1 MRIGH
6 RRMKA
11 FLKGFCIGLLCLSLI
26 GLLWFL
32 VLQPGITNGEAQA
45 LKEEYAQPL
54 PGEPSGEL
62 PAGKEQEFLVD
73 LSTLQEEYPDIK
85 GWISIPGTCVDYPV
99 LQSSADDPEHYLR
112 RTYKG
117 ERRTAGSI
125 FFQWDCSPESRNLV
139 GYGHNMNDGTMFAV
153 LQKMADEAFRNEHSQ
168 ILLQTKEGL
177 REYQIAAV
185 LKTDIQKLSFNR
197 TEFADDADFLS
208 FQKELFAQS
217 LYKPETI
224 PGADH
229 RLLTLVTCSYE
240 WESAR
245 TVVVAVQV
253 R

>member
-1 MRIGH
+1 
-6 RRMKA
+6 MKI
-11 FLKGFCIGLLCLSLI
+11 FLKGFCIGLLCLSLL

-32 VLQPGITNGEAQA
+32 VLQPGLTNREAQD
-45 LKEEYAQPL
+45 LKEEYAQSL
-54 PGEPSGEL
+54 PGESSGEI
-62 PAGKEQEFLVD
+62 PAGKEQPEPES
-73 LSTLQEEYPDIK
+73 LSALQAEYPDIQ

-99 LQSSADDPEHYLR
+99 LQSSADNPEYYLR

-117 ERRTAGSI
+117 EHRTAGSI
-125 FFQWDCSPESRNLV
+125 FFQWDCSPESKNLV
-139 GYGHNMNDGTMFAV
+139 VYGHNMNDGTMFAV
-153 LQKMADEAFRNEHSQ
+153 LQKMADEAFRKEHSQ
-168 ILLQTKEGL
+168 ILLQTSDGL
-177 REYQIAAV
+177 REYQVAAV
-185 LKTDIQKLSFNR
+185 LKTDIQKLPFNR

-224 PGADH
+224 PGEDH

-245 TVVVAVQV
+245 TVVVATEV